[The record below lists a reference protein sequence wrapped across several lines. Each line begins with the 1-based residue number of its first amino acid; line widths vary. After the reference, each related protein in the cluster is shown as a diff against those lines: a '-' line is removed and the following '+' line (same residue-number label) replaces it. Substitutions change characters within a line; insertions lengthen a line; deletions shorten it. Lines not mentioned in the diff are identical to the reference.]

1 MCKVDVISAQNS
13 FRLVDFVLGHDA
25 LSGLD
30 KWPKNN
36 QTNGLC
42 IHSRRDKEG
51 CWDEPPSEMNQ
62 PFRLF
67 RDAIIHWLS
76 ILKPTDTI

>member
-42 IHSRRDKEG
+42 IHSQRDKKG
-51 CWDEPPSEMNQ
+51 WRNKPPSEINPLGFLGMQ
-62 PFRLF
+62 
-67 RDAIIHWLS
+67 
-76 ILKPTDTI
+76 